1 MKYSFFENVQLLSIS
16 RNSLQTLS
24 LDDVLLGNFI
34 LSNSVISVKE
44 LIRWKRG
51 FEIFLIDH
59 YAGDVENNNISGKY
73 WKILLC

>member
-73 WKILLC
+73 WKILLY